1 MKKVLTRLLSRYLSQ
16 RKTDLVNKRHIM
28 NIEDIIN
35 RVVIID
41 NVEEEGKAIEEIF
54 KNADIPTDFIKID
67 QDGDDS
73 ELSTFPH
80 QRDLIF
86 ADLLLDEDSTNL
98 NTNISRL
105 IGIIN
110 RIQPKDAK
118 FYGIVMWTKHS
129 EHFKELITKLGRA
142 SFALD
147 ESETEEE
154 EEIETTVT
162 LSNPPL
168 FILCL
173 DKTQYLS
180 DGNWNFAQL
189 PNDIK
194 TMLQSSNVAFFSL
207 NWKKTVN
214 DSIHNVINGIY
225 HLSTNYDKQEEEL
238 SYIIKELSKNETGE
252 KNDKNLTLGAY
263 QAFDSLL
270 HSELSTLVRKEILPD
285 LSTIENN
292 PYGTDRAFM
301 QTISAKLNTR
311 LFIDDNLLNPHEI
324 LPGNIYKIL
333 EEENPLNITEE
344 EKIDIPIKNEN
355 GNYGK
360 NKSKTYTRINIAIEL
375 TPPCD
380 FSNKKIHS
388 RLVGGYIF
396 DMPLGIIKK
405 DKEFEVNTGDKR
417 YAICPIYIPGDKKIK
432 CILFDFRYLW
442 TPREEDII
450 DEKKYKL
457 WFKAKPGLFADILQ
471 KFSSHA
477 SRLGIN
483 DIHLGK

>member
-1 MKKVLTRLLSRYLSQ
+1 MS
-16 RKTDLVNKRHIM
+16 
-28 NIEDIIN
+28 IEDIIN

-41 NVEEEGKAIEEIF
+41 NVEEEGRAIEEIF
-54 KNADIPTDFIKID
+54 KKADIPTDFIKID
-67 QDGDDS
+67 KDGDDS
-73 ELSTFPH
+73 ELSPFPH

-86 ADLLLDEDSTNL
+86 ADLLLDEDLTNL
-98 NTNISRL
+98 STNISRL

-110 RIQPKDAK
+110 RIQPENAK

-129 EHFKELITKLGRA
+129 DHFKELINKLGKA
-142 SFALD
+142 SFNTVD
-147 ESETEEE
+147 ESETEEDEE
-154 EEIETTVT
+154 EEIETTVA

-189 PNDIK
+189 PNDINTK
-194 TMLQSSNVAFFSL
+194 LQSSNVAFFSL

-225 HLSTNYDKQEEEL
+225 NISTNYDKHEEEL

-252 KNDKNLTLGAY
+252 KSNKNLTLGAY

-270 HSELSTLVRKEILPD
+270 HSELSALVRKETLPN

-292 PYGTDRAFM
+292 PFGTDTPLM

-311 LFIDDNLLNPHEI
+311 LFIDDCVLNQHEI

-333 EEENPLNITEE
+333 EEENPLNITKEG
-344 EKIDIPIKNEN
+344 KIGIPIKNEN
-355 GNYGK
+355 GKYGDR
-360 NKSKTYTRINIAIEL
+360 KSTAYTTINIAIEL

-380 FSNKKIHS
+380 FSNKKIYS
-388 RLVGGYIF
+388 RLVGGYVF
-396 DMPLGIIKK
+396 DMPLGKINK
-405 DKEFEVNTGDKR
+405 DEFNVNTGDKL
-417 YAICPIYIPGDKKIK
+417 YAICPIYIHGETKIK

-442 TPREEDII
+442 TPKEEDII
-450 DEKKYKL
+450 DENKYKL
-457 WFKAKPGLFADILQ
+457 WFKAKPGLFADVLQ

-483 DIHLGK
+483 NIHLGK